1 MQGKDRRITGNIR
14 VEDRAR
20 GRVWVAAYVQADGT
34 KTRKTLGPAWV
45 KDSGRK
51 TARGAVVWRAAD
63 GPKPDQ
69 TYLTPKDA
77 QGALDALLTA
87 ERAKPAGTTKVRGKT
102 FGDATDAWLAHTQ
115 GVRDVAPTTLRGYRV
130 IVGKLYDE
138 FPKEL
143 PLRRIGAQR
152 IASYQDRL
160 LAVPADDRLDRT
172 TIRRRMLAL
181 RRVLDHAQGL
191 GWIGANPAADVAI
204 IAEPAPDPDFNV
216 LEPTQVEAVARAVA
230 EVPDDE
236 LPRRR
241 NGQVDEHALAAT
253 RERRALWAEAVRLA
267 AYTGLRFGE
276 LRALRWRDVDWTGRN
291 LHVRR
296 SAPSSA
302 PAGAK
307 VKAPKSKRGR
317 SVPLIDQAVV
327 VLERISKS
335 GYSTRADALVLP
347 TRGEG
352 MLESGRV
359 RDAFYRGLAAT
370 GLGYL
375 REKDNPITFHDLRHT
390 FGTLAVRRLPVTD
403 VQAYMGHADIQ
414 TTMRYVHHVPR
425 TDAANQLSD
434 AFRTDLTGPPAEA
447 SADAP
452 GSAVA

>member
-1 MQGKDRRITGNIR
+1 MQDKDRRITGHVR
-14 VEDRAR
+14 VEDRTR
-20 GRVWVAAYVQADGT
+20 GRVWVAAYFQADGT

-51 TARGAVVWRAAD
+51 TPRGAIVWRAAD

-77 QGALDALLTA
+77 QGALVGLLTA

-130 IVGKLYDE
+130 IVGKLHDE
-138 FPKEL
+138 FPRDL

-181 RRVLDHAQGL
+181 RRILDHALGL

-253 RERRALWAEAVRLA
+253 RSRLRASGVSF
-267 AYTGLRFGE
+267 GLRQFAWPLTPDCGSE
-276 LRALRWRDVDWTGRN
+276 SCV
-291 LHVRR
+291 R
-296 SAPSSA
+296 SA
-302 PAGAK
+302 GAT
-307 VKAPKSKRGR
+307 S
-317 SVPLIDQAVV
+317 
-327 VLERISKS
+327 
-335 GYSTRADALVLP
+335 
-347 TRGEG
+347 
-352 MLESGRV
+352 
-359 RDAFYRGLAAT
+359 
-370 GLGYL
+370 
-375 REKDNPITFHDLRHT
+375 
-390 FGTLAVRRLPVTD
+390 
-403 VQAYMGHADIQ
+403 
-414 TTMRYVHHVPR
+414 
-425 TDAANQLSD
+425 
-434 AFRTDLTGPPAEA
+434 TGPGATCMSGAAPRAPHRPARR
-447 SADAP
+447 
-452 GSAVA
+452 